1 MKTRYARVAGW
12 WRPLTDLQLNLGGSM
27 PMHVMLI
34 RHVRMHVAQRFMVM
48 RVTVRSSGY
57 QGMAMGVVAVIVG
70 VGVLMV

>member
-1 MKTRYARVAGW
+1 
-12 WRPLTDLQLNLGGSM
+12 M